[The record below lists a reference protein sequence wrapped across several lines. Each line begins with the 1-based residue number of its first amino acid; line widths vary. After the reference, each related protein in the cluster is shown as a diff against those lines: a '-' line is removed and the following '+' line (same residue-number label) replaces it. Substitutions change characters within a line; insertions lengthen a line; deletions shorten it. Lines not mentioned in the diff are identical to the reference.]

1 MTDELIPLHEAAHR
15 IGVSD
20 QTLRV
25 SLQRGAFPVG
35 VALFGKIRGKRGRW
49 RYIIP
54 RKAFEKW
61 LGNEQ

>member
-1 MTDELIPLHEAAHR
+1 MIEELITLHEAARR

-20 QTLRV
+20 QTLRLA
-25 SLQRGAFPVG
+25 LQRQTFPVG
-35 VALFGKIRGKRGRW
+35 VALYCARGARGRW

-61 LGNEQ
+61 LGYEKE